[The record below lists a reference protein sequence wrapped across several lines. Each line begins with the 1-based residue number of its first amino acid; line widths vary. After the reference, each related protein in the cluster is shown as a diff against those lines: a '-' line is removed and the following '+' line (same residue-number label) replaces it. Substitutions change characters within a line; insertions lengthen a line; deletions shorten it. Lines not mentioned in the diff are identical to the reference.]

1 MADEKIIFSMV
12 GVSKT
17 FSNQKKVLND
27 IYLSF
32 FYGAKIGIIGLNG
45 AGKSTL
51 MKIIAGI
58 DKNYQGEVVFAP
70 GYSVG
75 YLEREPK
82 LDDSKTVR
90 EVVEEGC
97 AATVALLKE
106 YEQINEKLCEPMSD
120 DEMARLIERRGELYE
135 QIDHVNGWELDTVL
149 DRAMDALRCPDG
161 DQSIKVLSGGE
172 RRRVAFVPVAVAA
185 ARCAV
190 VGRADEPLG
199 C

>member
-17 FSNQKKVLND
+17 FPNQKRVLNN

-58 DKNYQGEVVFAP
+58 DKNYEGEVVFSP
-70 GYSVG
+70 GYTVG
-75 YLEREPK
+75 YLEQEPK
-82 LDDSKTVR
+82 LDDSKTVK

-106 YEQINEKLCEPMSD
+106 YEGDQHEAVRAD
-120 DEMARLIERRGELYE
+120 GRRHDG
-135 QIDHVNGWELDTVL
+135 QA
-149 DRAMDALRCPDG
+149 DRA
-161 DQSIKVLSGGE
+161 SG
-172 RRRVAFVPVAVAA
+172 RTL
-185 ARCAV
+185 
-190 VGRADEPLG
+190 RADRPRQRLGAGQRAGTRHGCPALPRSGSVGEGPLG
-199 C
+199 R